1 MNEEF
6 YRRQREMMAKAVA
19 EQDVVITTAAV
30 PGKRA
35 PVLITAD
42 MVRGMKSA
50 SVIVDLAAETGGN
63 CELTRPG
70 ETVAAHGVT
79 IMGPLDLPATVPHH
93 ASQMYSKNVAT
104 FVANLVKDGRLE
116 LDGDDPIIN
125 ETMATRDGEVVNER
139 VREALGELEGRQSA
153 APSSAAAAPE
163 RSAD

>member
-1 MNEEF
+1 
-6 YRRQREMMAKAVA
+6 MMAKAVA
-19 EQDVVITTAAV
+19 EHDVVITTAAV

-42 MVRGMKSA
+42 MVRGMKGA
-50 SVIVDLAAETGGN
+50 SVIVDLAAATGGN
-63 CELTRPG
+63 CELTRLG

-79 IMGPLDLPATVPHH
+79 VMGPVDLPATVPHH

-153 APSSAAAAPE
+153 APGSAAAAPE

>member
-1 MNEEF
+1 
-6 YRRQREMMAKAVA
+6 
-19 EQDVVITTAAV
+19 
-30 PGKRA
+30 
-35 PVLITAD
+35 
-42 MVRGMKSA
+42 
-50 SVIVDLAAETGGN
+50 
-63 CELTRPG
+63 
-70 ETVAAHGVT
+70 
-79 IMGPLDLPATVPHH
+79 
-93 ASQMYSKNVAT
+93 MYSKNVGT